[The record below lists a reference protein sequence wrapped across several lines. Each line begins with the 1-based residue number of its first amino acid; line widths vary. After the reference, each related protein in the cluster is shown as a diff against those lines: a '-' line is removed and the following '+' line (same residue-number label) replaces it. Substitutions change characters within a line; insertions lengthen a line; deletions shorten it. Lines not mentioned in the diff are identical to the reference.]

1 MSVKVARW
9 TRTEGG
15 PRAETLARIA
25 TSDVR
30 LRAQPG
36 KTDRRIETPDGVRMD
51 AEVDQAR
58 TTTLAIVKDV
68 VSRSTRN
75 WSRRD
80 ADVPTNASASLGV
93 AKLGNVEAE
102 PARRSRKMDEDV
114 DTGLQR
120 RTGIASGRLMLL

>member
-25 TSDVR
+25 TSAVQ
-30 LRAQPG
+30 LRAQPR
-36 KTDRRIETPDGVRMD
+36 KTGRRIETPDGVRMV
-51 AEVDQAR
+51 AEADQVRMTTPTIVEDVVPR
-58 TTTLAIVKDV
+58 TT
-68 VSRSTRN
+68 RN
-75 WSRRD
+75 ESRRD
-80 ADVPTNASASLGV
+80 ANVPTSTSTALGV
-93 AKLGNVEAE
+93 ANLGNVEAE
-102 PARRSRKMDEDV
+102 PKRRSRKMDEDV

>member
-1 MSVKVARW
+1 MFVKVARW

-93 AKLGNVEAE
+93 ARLRNVTEGPTRKLRPMSV
-102 PARRSRKMDEDV
+102 DV
-114 DTGLQR
+114 
-120 RTGIASGRLMLL
+120 IASSHRLML